1 MVNEYHP
8 QLMVR
13 KNHPGSWCLQPA
25 EPQDGACPIVHGH
38 LQSLPNGFFR
48 FLYTPISIPAG
59 VVENR
64 FFIFWLPFFS
74 LWDLLQKRRTERL
87 RMASNIA
94 SCRRWSV
101 VCQHVCRSAKTTC
114 TDVAA
119 SSCSLPLPINCN
131 AISGN
136 LHRLP
141 HACTVAVR
149 NAAPPESDNF
159 CSKLFPSL

>member
-1 MVNEYHP
+1 MVP
-8 QLMVR
+8 VQLCTDTFRAYRMGFSVFCTSTR
-13 KNHPGSWCLQPA
+13 RYLFRQEGWK
-25 EPQDGACPIVHGH
+25 IVF
-38 LQSLPNGFFR
+38 SFFGF
-48 FLYTPISIPAG
+48 L
-59 VVENR
+59 
-64 FFIFWLPFFS
+64 FFS

>member
-1 MVNEYHP
+1 MG
-8 QLMVR
+8 L
-13 KNHPGSWCLQPA
+13 L
-25 EPQDGACPIVHGH
+25 VHGH
-38 LQSLPNGFFR
+38 LQSLLNGFSVFCTR
-48 FLYTPISIPAG
+48 RYRSGRSGEKSIFHFVGFL
-59 VVENR
+59 
-64 FFIFWLPFFS
+64 FFS

-87 RMASNIA
+87 RKASNIA

-131 AISGN
+131 AIRGN

-159 CSKLFPSL
+159 CSKLFSLPVVFPRHMPR